1 MLPQTDLA
9 QGTVGSGRGQRWLI
23 ALVQVLGLSVWFS
36 VSAVAPNLRADWGL
50 GTGDLLWLTAA
61 VQLGFVVGAVTS
73 GVLNLPDRVPLPV
86 LMVASTFAAA
96 AATVG
101 FVVWADGLGSG
112 VVWRFVTGIFLAGI
126 YPPGMKLMTTWAA
139 PSDRGRAFGLL
150 IACLTMGSA
159 LPYGVSGLVDLPW
172 RTVVSIAAG
181 IAVLGGVLA
190 AAFLRTGPFA
200 APSSP
205 AHPRHALAGFK
216 ERSPLM
222 ANLGYFGHMWE
233 LYAWWT
239 WLPLFLTQAMSG
251 SSWTVDPTFVA
262 FLMIGVAGAL
272 GAVIGGRVADHYG
285 RRMAAVGALAISGT
299 CCLVSPALPVLPL
312 ALSLVVL
319 VLWGASIIA
328 DSGVFSAALS
338 ETVDQRYIGTA
349 LTVQM
354 AVGYLVTVVSIQI
367 VAAVGETWGWQSALL
382 ILAIGPLIGAS
393 AMSLWRPAKP

>member
-139 PSDRGRAFGLL
+139 PSDRGHFRPGNPLEAG
-150 IACLTMGSA
+150 ADARVEGSA
-159 LPYGVSGLVDLPW
+159 ARL
-172 RTVVSIAAG
+172 RAG
-181 IAVLGGVLA
+181 S
-190 AAFLRTGPFA
+190 LRG
-200 APSSP
+200 
-205 AHPRHALAGFK
+205 
-216 ERSPLM
+216 
-222 ANLGYFGHMWE
+222 
-233 LYAWWT
+233 
-239 WLPLFLTQAMSG
+239 
-251 SSWTVDPTFVA
+251 D
-262 FLMIGVAGAL
+262 
-272 GAVIGGRVADHYG
+272 
-285 RRMAAVGALAISGT
+285 RR
-299 CCLVSPALPVLPL
+299 
-312 ALSLVVL
+312 
-319 VLWGASIIA
+319 
-328 DSGVFSAALS
+328 
-338 ETVDQRYIGTA
+338 
-349 LTVQM
+349 
-354 AVGYLVTVVSIQI
+354 
-367 VAAVGETWGWQSALL
+367 
-382 ILAIGPLIGAS
+382 
-393 AMSLWRPAKP
+393 